1 MLTAMQGQLRSLL
14 DGVLLMNLA
23 CFALSG
29 CRAQTDAQR
38 RSATSPASTL
48 ARRPPAA
55 PSAST
60 KFGEDAP
67 FATPELDLPAERLH
81 EHVDGAEP
89 WLQSIGCRRLLFWR
103 LTSHEAE
110 LEILVFGTEAGAKQA
125 LDKDSGSERGQA
137 SPGDEGWTNG
147 QVVYFRRG
155 TFYCRLIADHPPPG
169 NGLMQ
174 QARRVDRAFV
184 AGELPK

>member
-1 MLTAMQGQLRSLL
+1 MQTAMSPRFRSWL
-14 DGVLLMNLA
+14 DCALWTGLA

-29 CRAQTDAQR
+29 CRAQHDAQR
-38 RSATSPASTL
+38 RSTTSPASTSVK
-48 ARRPPAA
+48 RPPAA
-55 PSAST
+55 PSGSAKS
-60 KFGEDAP
+60 GVDAP
-67 FATPELDLPAERLH
+67 FAPPELDLPAERLH

-103 LTSHEAE
+103 LTNPEVE

-125 LDKDSGSERGQA
+125 LDKDAGNERGQA

-155 TFYCRLIADHPPPG
+155 TRYCRLIADRSPPV
-169 NGLMQ
+169 NGLMEH
-174 QARRVDRAFV
+174 ARRVDRAIV
-184 AGELPK
+184 AGELGK